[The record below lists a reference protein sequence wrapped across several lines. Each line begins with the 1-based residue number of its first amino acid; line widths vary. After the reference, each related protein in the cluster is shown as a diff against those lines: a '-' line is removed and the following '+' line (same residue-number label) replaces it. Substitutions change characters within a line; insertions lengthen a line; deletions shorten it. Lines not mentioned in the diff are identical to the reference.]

1 MNNRMNK
8 GLLTKTF
15 SLTAVLFFILMF
27 SIATTT
33 LASQNYRL
41 RSHQQAFNVT
51 TDDDIRSEIEFGQ
64 NIAARILGGMPV
76 YDNEQL
82 TRYVNLVGKSLA
94 ANSSRPEIQFHFA
107 VLDIEKI
114 NAYSAPGGYI
124 FITRGAIRQ
133 MKDEAELAAVIAHE
147 IAHITE
153 KHIVNEFKI
162 RGKDESTVSGV
173 TRIVGGSGDSARV
186 AFAQAVDKAM
196 NVLLE
201 TGFKHKDELDSDTV
215 ATLLLTQ
222 TGYDP
227 TALNRYLKR
236 IKKYTETNANK
247 KTTTH
252 PATDERLNEIQALLK
267 AEGLTNIGLPR
278 GQKRFE
284 TYVKTR

>member
-1 MNNRMNK
+1 MNT
-8 GLLTKTF
+8 GLLTKT
-15 SLTAVLFFILMF
+15 STLTAVLFFVLLFTIT
-27 SIATTT
+27 STI
-33 LASQNYRL
+33 ASQNYRL

-64 NIAARILGGMPV
+64 NIAARILGTMPV
-76 YDNEQL
+76 YDNEKL

-94 ANSSRPEIQFHFA
+94 ANYTRPEIQFHFA

-147 IAHITE
+147 IAHISE

-196 NVLLE
+196 NVLLK

-215 ATLLLTQ
+215 ATLLLAQ

-227 TALNRYLKR
+227 TALIRYLKR
-236 IKKYTETNANK
+236 IKKYTEKNANK

-252 PATDERLNEIQALLK
+252 PATDERLNEIQALLD
-267 AEGLTNIGLPR
+267 AEGLANIGLPR

-284 TYVKTR
+284 TYVKRR

>member
-1 MNNRMNK
+1 MNT
-8 GLLTKTF
+8 GLLTRTIF
-15 SLTAVLFFILMF
+15 HTAGVLFFVLLCTVSSSTF
-27 SIATTT
+27 
-33 LASQNYRL
+33 ASQEYRF

-64 NIAARILGGMPV
+64 NIAARILGAMPV
-76 YDNEQL
+76 YNNEPL
-82 TRYVNLVGKSLA
+82 TRYVNLIGKTLA
-94 ANSSRPEIQFHFA
+94 ANCSRPEIDFYFA

-133 MKDEAELAAVIAHE
+133 MQDEAELAAVISHE

-186 AFAQAVDKAM
+186 AFAQAM

-201 TGFKHKDELDSDTV
+201 TGFKHKDELDADTV

-227 TALNRYLKR
+227 TALLRYLQR
-236 IKKYTETNANK
+236 IKKFTELNANK

-252 PATDERLNEIQALLK
+252 PATDERLKEIQALLDT
-267 AEGLTNIGLPR
+267 EGLTNIELPR
-278 GQKRFE
+278 GQKRFK
-284 TYVKTR
+284 TYVNSR

>member
-1 MNNRMNK
+1 MNT
-8 GLLTKTF
+8 GLLYKA
-15 SLTAVLFFILMF
+15 SLITAGVLIFFLSTNLF
-27 SIATTT
+27 G
-33 LASQNYRL
+33 ASQDFRT
-41 RSHQQAFNVT
+41 RSHQQAFQVT
-51 TDDDIRSEIEFGQ
+51 TENDVRSEIEFGQ
-64 NIAARILGGMPV
+64 NIAARILGTMPI
-76 YDNEQL
+76 YSNDQL
-82 TRYVNLVGKSLA
+82 TRYVNLVGKALA
-94 ANSSRPEIQFHFA
+94 ANAGRPEIDFHFA

-124 FITRGAIRQ
+124 FVTRGAVRQ
-133 MKDEAELAAVIAHE
+133 MQDESEMAAVIAHE

-162 RGKDESTVSGV
+162 KAEDDSTVSGV
-173 TRIVGGSGDSARV
+173 TRFVGGSGDSARV

-201 TGFKHKDELDSDTV
+201 TGFKQQDEFGADNV

-227 TALNRYLKR
+227 GALLRYLKR
-236 IKKYTETNANK
+236 IKKVTEVNANK

-252 PATDERLNEIQALLK
+252 PATEERLKKLQDLLET
-267 AEGLTNIGLPR
+267 EGLTEIGLPR

-284 TYVKTR
+284 QNVTSR